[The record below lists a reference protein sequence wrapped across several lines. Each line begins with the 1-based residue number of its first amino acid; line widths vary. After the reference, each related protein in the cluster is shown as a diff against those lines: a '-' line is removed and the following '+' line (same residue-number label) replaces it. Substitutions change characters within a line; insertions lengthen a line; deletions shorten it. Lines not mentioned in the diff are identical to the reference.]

1 MSCSELFFLWE
12 TLEAAKFEIFYLT
25 NERQI
30 CMKYIHAKKLKGKKS
45 EKFKAWSDCFPPTRA
60 RDQLY

>member
-1 MSCSELFFLWE
+1 
-12 TLEAAKFEIFYLT
+12 
-25 NERQI
+25 
-30 CMKYIHAKKLKGKKS
+30 MKYIHAKKLKGKKS